1 MSASAPDALRDT
13 LPGLVPGVSR
23 ETLDRFDAY
32 GALLRRWQP
41 RINLVSRSTLD
52 TLEHRHILDSAQL
65 HPLLPADARIV
76 ADLGSGAGFPG
87 LVLAILGVPEV
98 HLIESDT
105 RKCAFLREAARIT
118 GTPVTVHNRRI
129 EHVEPFRA
137 DVVTARALAPLTELL
152 AYAEPFLG
160 KGGGADGGKDGI
172 CLFLKGRQADDEL
185 TLAREHWKIQAE
197 KIDSITDPAG
207 IVLRIR
213 ARHLA

>member
-23 ETLDRFDAY
+23 ETLDRLDAY

-41 RINLVSRSTLD
+41 RINLVSRTTLD

-65 HPLLPADARIV
+65 HPLLPANARV
-76 ADLGSGAGFPG
+76 LVDLGSGAGFPG

-105 RKCAFLREAARIT
+105 RKCAFLREAARTT

-129 EHVEPFRA
+129 EQVAPFRA
-137 DVVTARALAPLTELL
+137 DVVTARALAPLAELL
-152 AYAEPFLG
+152 AHAERFV
-160 KGGGADGGKDGI
+160 GGSAGDTGSI

-185 TLAREHWKIQAE
+185 TLAREHWKMTAE

-207 IVLRIR
+207 TVLRIR
-213 ARHLA
+213 APRHA